1 MAIIETLELR
11 FQASMGDLNAQLNG
25 LAERIGQLSAA
36 FEGGQTDLAAGAAGM
51 IAAVASALQSNAA
64 LSAAP
69 AAAAEG
75 MRARFVQGLIAGQAD
90 AAKAAQT
97 IVRSANFSNAGA
109 SAQARSAGLAL
120 GQGFAGGISSS
131 YGAVMSAA
139 NRIANAAVARI
150 RSALKIH
157 SPSKVSWEMGG
168 FFGEGFAEGICA
180 SVRMAQQSVGAL
192 SAAAL
197 DALPSRAADMD
208 LPDMDADGLVGSM
221 GRAVQDALGGT
232 KLVIP
237 MYVDGMKLGEAS
249 IQGINRVTRSTGRM
263 MLEI

>member
-11 FQASMGDLNAQLNG
+11 FQASMGDLSAQLDG

-36 FEGGQTDLAAGAAGM
+36 FEGGQTELAAGAAGM
-51 IAAVASALQSNAA
+51 IAAVASALQNNAA

-69 AAAAEG
+69 LAAAEG
-75 MRARFVQGLIAGQAD
+75 MRARFILGLLAGQAD
-90 AAKAAQT
+90 ASKAAQA
-97 IVRSANFSNAGA
+97 IVRSANFSNVSA

-139 NRIANAAVARI
+139 NCIANAAVARI

-180 SVRMAQQSVGAL
+180 SIRMAQQSVSTL
-192 SAAAL
+192 SSGAL
-197 DALPSRAADMD
+197 DALSSRTADMN
-208 LPDMDADGLVGSM
+208 LPDMDANGLIGSM

-232 KLVIP
+232 QLVIP

-249 IQGINRVTRSTGRM
+249 IHGINRVTRSTGRM